1 MHKFKIKAFTKRAV
15 VCDYMI
21 ASSIKEATELFK
33 KEYNIYNDKY
43 INQKIKKID
52 IQYINTI

>member
-1 MHKFKIKAFTKRAV
+1 
-15 VCDYMI
+15 MI